1 MEKQFCLKLN
11 GKCRPESV
19 VQGDKYR
26 FTVLTS
32 QMLRMEYSETG
43 EFEDRPTQIVWNRD
57 FETPKFTVR
66 DQENCLEIDTEYF
79 HLVYDKKEFSP
90 NHLYIDVKYA
100 FTNYGGR
107 WYYGRT
113 DYGDPAREHNLKGT
127 ARTLDRCDG
136 EWYVGSGPLERMR
149 TTGERRTV
157 RMEMSI
163 SAWAFAI
170 RADVRSLM
178 TASP

>member
-107 WYYGRT
+107 WYYG
-113 DYGDPAREHNLKGT
+113 
-127 ARTLDRCDG
+127 
-136 EWYVGSGPLERMR
+136 
-149 TTGERRTV
+149 
-157 RMEMSI
+157 
-163 SAWAFAI
+163 
-170 RADVRSLM
+170 
-178 TASP
+178 